1 MKQKRTLDQK
11 YYRDV
16 AIDPS
21 SIDTK
26 NRTIPVSFSSDEG
39 VMRFDW
45 WEGTSYNEIL
55 GHAPGNV
62 DLTRLSDIG
71 VSLFNHDPNQVI
83 GKVLNPAIDSKAM
96 RGTANIQFDTDEAS
110 DIIYQKVLSGTL
122 KGVSVGYRVTV
133 WETVDDGETSTCG
146 LYEGPCQIARM
157 WEPFE
162 ISIVS
167 VPADATVG
175 VGRSMNDDIT
185 QIVQRAVNK
194 ALALVRGVV
203 PDNISTV
210 KADEGTTWKAP
221 ALKDFTK
228 KAWGDLTDTE
238 KSDIAGHFAWAAED
252 PPDTFGD
259 LKLPHH
265 QASDGKVVWDGVSNA
280 GDRID
285 QTDIPSGDLD
295 KVKEHLAA
303 HYKQFGKTAPW
314 DEPEGDKG
322 EKSAGGTSKRD
333 PDGSGNDD
341 IDDDETVGDGEPDD
355 DPDDNPDEKNK
366 QNKKAGG
373 KKSMPIDE
381 KEKIAIREEA
391 AKNERVRTGE
401 IRAMFKHFAG
411 QVDIKEEDYID
422 AGTSVDATREAIMKN
437 IIERSV
443 PAVPAT
449 PNPDIT
455 VGADDE
461 DKFRAA
467 ATDAL
472 CWRSGMKFDEAKAAP
487 GFKALRGI
495 NMIDLGRE
503 VYERQTGKRFK
514 SHDRNLLV
522 REMVQSSVFSYILQ
536 NVADKSM
543 QNAYQYA
550 PVTYPIWTKH
560 GVLNDYKPALRA
572 QLSEVPL
579 LSNVSKGEEY
589 KLVTLTDAGEWIQL
603 SKRGNLF
610 TITREDIINDDMHA
624 LVDFPARWATAARET
639 INSDVYS
646 VLNGNPNMGY
656 DGNPLFYGSHKN
668 LEATNKTA
676 PSKLSL
682 QSGIQSMMLQTGLK
696 TSIPLNIRPKFLLSP
711 VALMWGAK
719 QLLNSAA
726 DNTQAN
732 SAVVNV
738 LENIVT
744 LVTDPLL
751 DLNSPSSWY
760 LAADPAV
767 TDTVEVGF
775 LNGQDTPYIEQQ
787 AGFQVDGF
795 TYKIRIEYGV
805 KALDW
810 RGLFKNPGQ

>member
-1 MKQKRTLDQK
+1 MAKKIQQRMLDQK
-11 YYRDV
+11 FYRDI

-26 NRTIPVSFSSDEG
+26 NRTIPVSFSSDQG

-62 DLTRLSDIG
+62 DLTRLSEIG
-71 VSLFNHDPNQVI
+71 VSLWNHNPDAPI

-96 RGTANIQFDTDEAS
+96 KGTAQIQFDTDEAS
-110 DIIYQKVLSGTL
+110 DVIYQKVLSGTL
-122 KGVSVGYRVTV
+122 KGVSVGYRVSV
-133 WETVDDGETSTCG
+133 WESVDDGAMSTCG

-175 VGRSMNDDIT
+175 VGRSMDDDIK

-194 ALALVRGVV
+194 ALALIRGVV
-203 PDNISTV
+203 PPNISTV
-210 KADEGTTWKAP
+210 KADDGATWKAP
-221 ALKDFTK
+221 TLKDFTDK
-228 KAWGDLTDTE
+228 NWGDLTDTE

-295 KVKEHLAA
+295 KVKDHLAA
-303 HYKQFGKTAPW
+303 HYKQFGKVAPW
-314 DEPEGDKG
+314 DEPVDNKG

-333 PDGSGNDD
+333 LDGSGNDD
-341 IDDDETVGDGEPDD
+341 IDDDEEIGDSDPDD
-355 DPDDNPDEKNK
+355 DNPNGKKKNK
-366 QNKKAGG
+366 KSTGG

-381 KEKIAIREEA
+381 KEKIAIREEES
-391 AKNERVRTGE
+391 KKERARIGE
-401 IRAMFKHFAG
+401 IRAMFQFFKDKI
-411 QVDIKEEDYID
+411 DIKEEDYID
-422 AGTSVDATREAIMKN
+422 AGTSIDATREAIMKN

-443 PAVPAT
+443 PAVPAA

-455 VGADDE
+455 VGAEDE

-467 ATDAL
+467 AVDAL
-472 CWRSGMKFDEAKAAP
+472 CWKANVKVSKPAP
-487 GFKALRGI
+487 GFETLRGVSLL
-495 NMIDLGRE
+495 DLGKE
-503 VYERQTGKRFK
+503 IHERTTGKRFK
-514 SHDRNLLV
+514 SFDRNLLV

-543 QNAYQYA
+543 QNAYQLA

-560 GVLNDYKPALRA
+560 GTLNDYKPALRA

-579 LSNVSKGEEY
+579 LQQVNKGAEYQLVSM
-589 KLVTLTDAGEWIQL
+589 TDAGEWISL
-603 SKRGNLF
+603 GKKGNLF

-624 LVDFPARWATAARET
+624 LVDFPTRWATAARMT
-639 INSDVYS
+639 INQDVYNVVNS
-646 VLNGNPNMGY
+646 NPAMGY
-656 DGNPLFYGSHKN
+656 DNKALFIAAHNNIEVTLKKAPAKDS
-668 LEATNKTA
+668 LESA
-676 PSKLSL
+676 
-682 QSGIQSMMLQTGLK
+682 IQTMMLQTGLQTK
-696 TSIPLNIRPKFLLSP
+696 IPLNIRPKFLLTP
-711 VALMWGAK
+711 VALMFGAK
-719 QLLNSAA
+719 QLLQSVA
-726 DNTQAN
+726 DPTAPNAG
-732 SAVVNV
+732 AVNV
-738 LENIVT
+738 LQDIVT

-751 DLNSPSSWY
+751 DVSSSTAWY
-760 LAADPAV
+760 LAADPSV
-767 TDTVEVGF
+767 TDTVEVAF
-775 LNGQDTPYIEQQ
+775 LDGQDTPYIEQQ
-787 AGFQVDGF
+787 NGFQTDGV

-810 RGLFKNPGQ
+810 RGLFKNPGA